1 MAMGTRK
8 QREKQAGLWIG
19 QQELAAAPPGHP
31 LYQKL
36 NELLE
41 AERFDALLHSMIYA
55 RCQ

>member
-1 MAMGTRK
+1 MGTRK